1 MDNIRLVNE
10 HIKNPKKGS
19 LDLQIKKE
27 TRLYNIL
34 FPLWGVYLMPIWWAI
49 ILPANFIMDSLI
61 FIVALV
67 IFGIPGKKEKYK
79 KCILRIWGYGFLSDI
94 IGAAFLFV
102 LLAFNYIDMKNAF
115 NPLGNPTAFAFTSV
129 GVILAGICIYYF
141 NYNKVLILLDLED
154 NKRKRIAMIIAVL
167 TTPYTMYLPSE
178 FFF

>member
-49 ILPANFIMDSLI
+49 ILPANFIMDSLV
-61 FIVALV
+61 FIVLLV
-67 IFGIPGKKEKYK
+67 ILGIPGKKEKYK

-102 LLAFNYIDMKNAF
+102 FQ
-115 NPLGNPTAFAFTSV
+115 
-129 GVILAGICIYYF
+129 
-141 NYNKVLILLDLED
+141 
-154 NKRKRIAMIIAVL
+154 
-167 TTPYTMYLPSE
+167 
-178 FFF
+178 